1 MTAILDEVEFEL
13 QKEICREQLI
23 VDPLNADRWVA
34 NSLLQK
40 AIRRGEVNVARR
52 AALTFL
58 EKGGSAIWR
67 RLIIISAE
75 DVGAASP
82 EVVAMTVAASTDVSW
97 RKRAGGN
104 PKVATCL
111 ARLLAEAPKS
121 RSAEHLITSAD
132 QHPSFA
138 EERRLV
144 GASSIADNLETVIDP
159 SNSLAHRALA
169 GWRASGIGWNGDKAL
184 RKDLAGLLDAFRQHG
199 VPESLV
205 VSTGVAATASREP
218 ITLMVPL
225 VWMAAHDEA
234 QEPTTVHLDVP
245 RSSVID
251 GVPNYA
257 LDKHTRIGRE
267 AIRDLVK
274 YNFEIRECLER
285 YVARPQRNDAAYM
298 AAFYADAAP
307 LARKLVWRGGDELE
321 ALGTEADLLKAGV
334 APDGIAP
341 FLKVFRENV
350 DHLDKIRTHTVS
362 KKQGFVDIATAFMAD
377 FEG

>member
-1 MTAILDEVEFEL
+1 MDALFDEVKFEL
-13 QKEICREQLI
+13 QNEIVGEQSSI
-23 VDPLNADRWVA
+23 APLNTDRWVA

-40 AIRRGEVNVARR
+40 AIRRGESDVARR

-58 EKGGSAIWR
+58 EQGGSAIWR
-67 RLIIISAE
+67 RFIIIAAE

-82 EVVAMTVAASTDVSW
+82 TLVAMTVAASTDTSW

-104 PKVATCL
+104 AQVATCL

-121 RSAEHLITSAD
+121 RSGEHLITSAD
-132 QHPSFA
+132 QHPSFS

-144 GASSIADNLETVIDP
+144 TASSIADNLDTVIDP
-159 SNSLAHRALA
+159 SKSLAHRTLA

-184 RKDLAGLLDAFRQHG
+184 GKDLAGLLDAFRQLG
-199 VPESLV
+199 VPEALV

-225 VWMAAHDEA
+225 VWLAAHDA

-245 RSSVID
+245 RSSVMC

-257 LDKHTRIGRE
+257 LDKHTRTGRE

-274 YNFEIRECLER
+274 YNFEIRECLDTGTH
-285 YVARPQRNDAAYM
+285 RPVDAAS
-298 AAFYADAAP
+298 
-307 LARKLVWRGGDELE
+307 LREARRASSLNRLHKQ
-321 ALGTEADLLKAGV
+321 AGQKT
-334 APDGIAP
+334 APDQRHCVNFA
-341 FLKVFRENV
+341 LATREPS
-350 DHLDKIRTHTVS
+350 TE
-362 KKQGFVDIATAFMAD
+362 DILQYFMLQQRGRFSALPD
-377 FEG
+377 RCLSQ

>member
-1 MTAILDEVEFEL
+1 MAALLDESKLEL
-13 QKEICREQLI
+13 QKELFREQSI
-23 VDPLNADRWVA
+23 VEPLNTDRWVA

-40 AIRRGEVNVARR
+40 AIRRGEVHIARR

-58 EKGGSAIWR
+58 EQGGSAIWR
-67 RLIIISAE
+67 RFIMIATE

-82 EVVAMTVAASTDVSW
+82 EVVAMTVAASTDTSW

-104 PKVATCL
+104 AVVAICL

-132 QHPSFA
+132 QHPFFA

-144 GASSIADNLETVIDP
+144 SASSIADNLDTVVDP
-159 SNSLAHRALA
+159 SKSLAHRALA
-169 GWRASGIGWNGDKAL
+169 GWLALGIGWNGDKAL
-184 RKDLAGLLDAFRQHG
+184 GKDLAGLLDAFRQLG
-199 VPESLV
+199 VPEALV

-225 VWMAAHDEA
+225 VWLAAHHEA

-245 RSSVID
+245 RSSVIG

-257 LDKHTRIGRE
+257 LDQHTRTGRE
-267 AIRDLVK
+267 AIRELVK
-274 YNFEIRECLER
+274 YNAEIRECLER
-285 YVARPQRNDAAYM
+285 YVARPQRNGAAYM

-307 LARKLVWRGGDELE
+307 LAWKLVWRGGDELE
-321 ALGTEADLLKAGV
+321 ASGTEADLLKVGV

-341 FLKVFRENV
+341 LLQVFRENV
-350 DHLDKIRTHTVS
+350 EHLDKVRTHTVR
-362 KKQGFVDIATAFMAD
+362 KKQGFVDVATALLAD
-377 FEG
+377 EEG

>member
-1 MTAILDEVEFEL
+1 MTALLDEVKFEL
-13 QKEICREQLI
+13 QKEISRQQSI
-23 VDPLNADRWVA
+23 VEPLNTDRWVA

-40 AIRRGEVNVARR
+40 AIRRGEVNAARR
-52 AALTFL
+52 AAITFL
-58 EKGGSAIWR
+58 EQGGAAIWR
-67 RLIIISAE
+67 RLIIVAAE

-82 EVVAMTVAASTDVSW
+82 EVVAMTVAASTDASW
-97 RKRAGGN
+97 RKRSGENA
-104 PKVATCL
+104 KVATCL
-111 ARLLAEAPKS
+111 ARLLAGAPKS

-144 GASSIADNLETVIDP
+144 SASSIADNLDTVVDP
-159 SNSLAHRALA
+159 SKSLAHRALA
-169 GWRASGIGWNGDKAL
+169 AWRASGIGWNGDKVL
-184 RKDLAGLLDAFRQHG
+184 GKNLAGLLDAFRQLG
-199 VPESLV
+199 VPEALV

-225 VWMAAHDEA
+225 VWLAANEA

-245 RSSVID
+245 RSSVIG

-257 LDKHTRIGRE
+257 LDQHTRTGRE
-267 AIRDLVK
+267 AIRELVK
-274 YNFEIRECLER
+274 QNLEIRECLER

-321 ALGTEADLLKAGV
+321 ALGTEADLLTVGV
-334 APDGIAP
+334 APDGIAS
-341 FLKVFRENV
+341 LLQVFRENV
-350 DHLDKIRTHTVS
+350 EHLDKVRTHTVR
-362 KKQGFVDIATAFMAD
+362 KKQGLVDVATAHMAD
-377 FEG
+377 GEG